1 MQETHFL
8 LNIFSQYSPMTL
20 IGILHYTYIY
30 ILSYHLLICIYIH
43 IYVCV
48 CLLIICIW
56 CTNPASGFLQ
66 SSKSTTKTWDEQGA
80 SEKVRQVGLVHQ
92 ISNETRMISC
102 CVYGIYGDGIIR
114 IRGKRI
120 QQSSLYGT
128 SVVIS

>member
-1 MQETHFL
+1 
-8 LNIFSQYSPMTL
+8 MTL

-30 ILSYHLLICIYIH
+30 ILYHIIYLYVY
-43 IYVCV
+43 IYTYIRVCV